1 MKHLLN
7 KFGIEGLIAGL
18 MLVFACICMWGCGDT
33 YYDWE
38 DRRVCRIS
46 LSTRDVK
53 QPKALPF

>member
-18 MLVFACICMWGCGDT
+18 MLAFACVCMWGCGDP

-38 DRRVCRIS
+38 DRRS
-46 LSTRDVK
+46 A
-53 QPKALPF
+53 ALLTIRF

>member
-38 DRRVCRIS
+38 DRRS
-46 LSTRDVK
+46 A
-53 QPKALPF
+53 ALLTIRF